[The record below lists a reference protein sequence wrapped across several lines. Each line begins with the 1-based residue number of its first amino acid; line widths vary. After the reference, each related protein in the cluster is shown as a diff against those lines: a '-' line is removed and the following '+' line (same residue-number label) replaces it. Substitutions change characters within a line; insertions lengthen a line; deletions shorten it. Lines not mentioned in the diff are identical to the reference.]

1 MEVRRYVWRFVGL
14 YPIQASSHFQVSAL
28 LRIAGGARSAPVGSF
43 TGVLRYALAKSRKS
57 LPCGF
62 MRLSW
67 VRRPKLY
74 SNG

>member
-1 MEVRRYVWRFVGL
+1 
-14 YPIQASSHFQVSAL
+14 
-28 LRIAGGARSAPVGSF
+28 VGSF